1 MIGSP
6 MQEDFQG
13 VAGGDP
19 VHDNTNPRR
28 YLGIPQSTLIELATV
43 IALFVFGFVVAFW
56 RVERTGEVW
65 LNDGSRYLNNGAMI
79 YDWLSSDRLLD
90 PFGFAVENY
99 VQFPGH
105 SIPYH
110 PPGYALMLAVWF
122 KVFGL
127 SYFSARAFI
136 AACLGMCL
144 LAFRQIIIELNE
156 SRKTG
161 FVSALILG
169 SIPQVVI
176 WSRTSMSELPGMVF
190 ILWGTYFFLV
200 SLRARSSNE
209 RALNSALAT
218 GFAMV
223 AFMCRISTAGVL
235 PAWYLLLLRSK
246 GVRKSITLAYIVP
259 AIVYLVA
266 GVCWIKFAG
275 QYSKNEMRTSLLD
288 NLMGCLTYENVTVW
302 WVKLPAMVSI
312 WVFALAL
319 FGWGAKHFSNADRK
333 HSWFLWTAW
342 ICCYYVFQVIQN
354 LPFEARYFIFA
365 LPGVVGLIGV
375 LLSSVSSNRRLYW
388 GFYGLSFAT
397 VILNLWTSQFQAPG
411 LVGYDAVAQMLGER
425 SERGNIMITAYA
437 DADLIFRL
445 RCEKSMHTLER
456 QLIRGDRVLAIR
468 NPKYSG
474 AKTTILAKTHQDVYE
489 ALSQGR
495 VRFVVT
501 EGPLSDDDG
510 TIQEQE
516 VQLCHQALVANPQ
529 DYEQV
534 GVQVLRM
541 GRRER
546 SIYVWR
552 YRGELLEGKSTL
564 PVVVPTAKLEI
575 R

>member
-1 MIGSP
+1 
-6 MQEDFQG
+6 MQENSQS
-13 VAGGDP
+13 VAGSEL
-19 VHDNTNPRR
+19 VHEHENPRR
-28 YLGIPQSTLIELATV
+28 YLGIPQSTLIELVTV
-43 IALFVFGFVVAFW
+43 IGLFAFGFVVAMW
-56 RVERTGEVW
+56 SVESTGEVW

-79 YDWLSSDRLLD
+79 HDWLGSERLLD

-110 PPGYALMLAVWF
+110 PPGYALMLGVWF

-136 AACLGMCL
+136 AVCLGMCL
-144 LAFRQIIIELNE
+144 LAFRQIILELNE
-156 SRKTG
+156 NRKTAI
-161 FVSALILG
+161 VSALILG

-190 ILWGTYFFLV
+190 ILWGTYFFVV
-200 SLRARSSNE
+200 SLRTKSTNGQ
-209 RALNSALAT
+209 ALNCALAL

-235 PAWYLLLLRSK
+235 PAWYLLLVRSK
-246 GVRKSITLAYIVP
+246 GIRKSMTLAYIAP
-259 AIVYLVA
+259 AVVYLIL
-266 GVCWIKFAG
+266 GVLWIKFAG

-312 WVFALAL
+312 WVLALAM
-319 FGWGAKHFSNADRK
+319 FGWIAKHFSDSDRK

-342 ICCYYVFQVIQN
+342 IFCYYVFQVIQN

-365 LPGVVGLIGV
+365 LPGVVGLIAV
-375 LLSSVSSNRRLYW
+375 LLSSVSSNQRLYW
-388 GFYGLSFAT
+388 GFYGLSAAT
-397 VILNLWTSQFQAPG
+397 VVLNLWVSQFQAPG
-411 LVGYDAVAQMLGER
+411 LVGYDAVAQMLGAR
-425 SERGNIMITAYA
+425 SERGNIMITAVA

-445 RCEKSMHTLER
+445 RCEKSMHTLGR
-456 QLIRGDRVLAIR
+456 QIIRGDRVLAIR

-474 AKTTILAKTHQDVYE
+474 AKTTLLANTHQDVYE
-489 ALSQGR
+489 ALTKGR

-501 EGPLSDDDG
+501 EGPSSDG
-510 TIQEQE
+510 SWTNQEQE
-516 VQLCHQALVANPQ
+516 VQLCHEALVANPQ
-529 DYEQV
+529 EYEQI
-534 GVQVLRM
+534 GVRVLRM
-541 GRRER
+541 GRVEH
-546 SIYVWR
+546 SVYVWM
-552 YRGELLEGKSTL
+552 YRGDLLDGKSTL

-575 R
+575 K